1 MTGLWHLETTSE
13 FDKELRKLDR
23 PLQRRVVASLEE
35 VATLKDPRSRGTSL
49 IANHR
54 GVWRCRI
61 GDHRVLAQIIDD
73 KLVILALKVGHGSR
87 TY

>member
-1 MTGLWHLETTSE
+1 MTGPWQLETTSE

-23 PLQRRVVASLEE
+23 PLQRRVVVYLEE
-35 VATLKDPRSRGTSL
+35 VATLNDPRSRGKGL

-54 GVWRCRI
+54 GVWRYRI